1 MIKKDVTYGDW
12 RIVRHNDSKM
22 EVYKNGELSPKS
34 APALREIAEE
44 VGLEVNPDWRTSQLG
59 RNVIKAIETASKG
72 ENADPQEG
80 ETMSLIEKLRTDFIV
95 ETEDLVYYWTGTG
108 YSDPD
113 LFIENIKA
121 QMTNSQLEILEVLKY
136 TDPDSL
142 VNYLNEDPDELQLA
156 IAIVNAA
163 YCNLKQ
169 IDFADADVYIDVEV
183 YYFNDEKTGFGYEI
197 ETDIDLQ

>member
-12 RIVRHNDSKM
+12 RIVRHDDSKM
-22 EVYKNGELSPKS
+22 EVYKNGELCPKS

>member
-1 MIKKDVTYGDW
+1 MAKQTKFGAWTVERTDDNKT
-12 RIVRHNDSKM
+12 K
-22 EVYKNGELSPKS
+22 VYKDGELCPKS

-44 VGLEVNPDWRTSQLG
+44 LGMEINPNWKASQL
-59 RNVIKAIETASKG
+59 RLNVVKAMIAASKG
-72 ENADPQEG
+72 ENAEPQEG
-80 ETMSLIEKLRTDFIV
+80 EAMSLIEKLRTDFIV
-95 ETEDLVYYWTGTG
+95 ESEEGRVYYWAGNG

-121 QMTNSQLEILEVLKY
+121 QMTDSQVEIFETLKY

-156 IAIVNAA
+156 ILIVNAA
-163 YCNLKQ
+163 YCNLDQ
-169 IDFADADVYIDVEV
+169 IDIDDADVYVDDAV
-183 YYFNDEKTGFGYEI
+183 YYFNDETTGFGYEI

>member
-1 MIKKDVTYGDW
+1 
-12 RIVRHNDSKM
+12 
-22 EVYKNGELSPKS
+22 
-34 APALREIAEE
+34 
-44 VGLEVNPDWRTSQLG
+44 
-59 RNVIKAIETASKG
+59 
-72 ENADPQEG
+72 
-80 ETMSLIEKLRTDFIV
+80 
-95 ETEDLVYYWTGTG
+95 
-108 YSDPD
+108 
-113 LFIENIKA
+113 
-121 QMTNSQLEILEVLKY
+121 MTNSQLEILEVLKY

-169 IDFADADVYIDVEV
+169 INFADADVYIDYEV